1 MRVVK
6 QSMKTAARRSLGR
19 TPKRPLQLSHVVA
32 WRMATGVVRA
42 CPQTVYD
49 ILSTMPAPA
58 STDLR
63 QRLVDAY
70 EAGEGSLREL
80 AEEFRVHFNTA
91 WNWVQRYRATGSVA
105 PRPGT
110 GGPKPKIDAAGQE
123 ILRAEVRAQPDATLV
138 ELAER
143 YQARTGISVS
153 DTTICDALKAMD
165 LPRKKSRRM
174 RANST
179 VPTSRSSGRASRSRK
194 H

>member
-1 MRVVK
+1 MNTE
-6 QSMKTAARRSLGR
+6 S
-19 TPKRPLQLSHVVA
+19 
-32 WRMATGVVRA
+32 ATSVRA